1 MSIRKTVVTIM
12 ALCCIVQA
20 SAFATTYGYGN
31 QINISGATL
40 FANFFAAPAGT
51 NDWIG
56 VDQGTNYSDSTGSQL
71 YTDGDFL
78 MGYDPYNPSLPDQLA
93 FGDWTSTDP
102 NARWIVQSRGVGSG
116 TGLKELDL
124 YYNTAPPFPTGC
136 PACVANPNFVYPN
149 DKSYINRTQWG
160 YSGGIMGPGVSSN
173 PGGCV
178 VVPPRIDMA
187 VMDVPTRWLVVAG
200 SSSSANWHGHPLDAA
215 DGYGQNPITSWNTS
229 QSNKLKTLTNL
240 NLNST
245 PDALTIVDS
254 PVAWVP
260 IAFITNQGTG
270 LTNVTQNDLEY
281 LYLTGRMPGGENL
294 NACTRDSGSG
304 TRNAAMNSLAIDPS
318 WGRGDN
324 MGTKNSN
331 GNVSYVGPLHQ
342 PTNLDGTSVM
352 ANAVT
357 SQRLSVGYVGLTT
370 ANTATGASNA
380 AYQIL
385 SLKKTGST
393 QYVYPSSTN
402 TVDNADINSGWQVG
416 GNETFATVGSPD
428 PNATYVMP
436 YNRYARDYLWNIEQS
451 IANFISPDS
460 SDDQNNMPGQYL
472 ARNWSLTAA
481 LQALPQDSAP
491 SVFVT
496 NPNYNAGVNAY
507 YKVNGPLTPARV
519 DGPGKVPTRLTGV
532 TYSDGV
538 SGSNSYY
545 LASDGTH
552 LTYGGN
558 LNARNK
564 IMGDFSGNGTRTI
577 GDISAMMVAFSNPRG
592 FETANGGTG
601 VCPEIIGDFDSD
613 GNFTANDIR
622 YFADGLAV
630 VDPNTRKVN
639 RAVGFALVD
648 QSWTAALATLDSNH
662 PTAGNFFNTT
672 LAHGSYQAGSGWSM
686 ADIATHNRRTT
697 KPTIGY
703 TPNADG
709 TIDACDIDYLYFI
722 MRGGLKAQ
730 AFGQTLPANCNAWQN
745 VMNWNNL
752 DDAVFVDLSC
762 DLNGD
767 MKVSI
772 DDVREIVL
780 TILGTHF
787 GDANL
792 DGVVDATDIAI
803 VTAHLGQQGGWAQGD
818 FDGDG
823 WITECDLEIA
833 QAAAAGQYAAIE
845 TASVGS
851 SADLNGDG
859 IVDFQ
864 DFAIFADQW
873 LQTN

>member
-1 MSIRKTVVTIM
+1 MSIRKTIFTVA
-12 ALCCIVQA
+12 ALCCMLQV
-20 SAFATTYGYGN
+20 SVFATAYGN
-31 QINISGATL
+31 KNQVNISGATL
-40 FANFFAAPAGT
+40 FATFFAAPAGT

-56 VDQGTNYSDSTGSQL
+56 VDQGLDYAASVGPRL

-78 MGYDPYNPSLPDQLA
+78 MGYDPFNPNLPDQLA
-93 FGDWTSTDP
+93 FGDWTSNDP
-102 NARWIVQSRGVGSG
+102 NNRWVVQSRGVGSG

-124 YYNTAPPFPTGC
+124 FYNFPPPGPGDPT
-136 PACVANPNFVYPN
+136 FVLPN

-160 YSGGIMGPGVSSN
+160 FSGGLMGPGNPAN

-200 SSSSANWHGHPLDAA
+200 ASANAYWQAHPLDAA
-215 DGYGQNPITSWNTS
+215 DGYGQDPLTSWDTG

-240 NLNST
+240 NLNSI
-245 PDALTIVDS
+245 PNALTIVDS

-260 IAFITNQGTG
+260 IAFIANQGTG
-270 LTNVTQNDLEY
+270 LQNVTQNDLQY

-294 NACTRDSGSG
+294 YACTRDSGSG
-304 TRNAAMNSLAIDPS
+304 TRDAAMNSIAVDPS

-331 GNVSYVGPLHQ
+331 GNVSYPGPIHQ

-357 SQRLSVGYVGLTT
+357 NQRLAVGYVGLTT
-370 ANTATGASNA
+370 ANTQTGASNA

-385 SLKKTGST
+385 NLKKTGGK
-393 QYVYPSSTN
+393 QYVRPSLTD
-402 TVDNADINSGWQVG
+402 TVDNADINTGWQVG

-428 PNATYVMP
+428 PNAAFVMP

-451 IANFISPDS
+451 VAQFIAPTTN
-460 SDDQNNMPGQYL
+460 DDQNNMPGQYL
-472 ARNWSLTAA
+472 ARNWSLAAA
-481 LQALPQDSAP
+481 LQAIPQDSAP

-496 NPNYNAGVNAY
+496 NPNYNANVNAY
-507 YKVNGPLTPARV
+507 YKANGPITPAWV
-519 DGPGKVPTRLTGV
+519 DGPGKVPTRVVGP
-532 TYSDGV
+532 TYSDGTN
-538 SGSNSYY
+538 GANYIF
-545 LASDGTH
+545 SDGVARPN
-552 LTYGGN
+552 GGN
-558 LNARNK
+558 LNTRNQ
-564 IMGDFSGNGTRTI
+564 IMGDFDGDGKRDI
-577 GDISAMMVAFSNPRG
+577 GDIPAMMVAFSNPRG

-601 VCPEIIGDFDSD
+601 VCPEIIGDFTAD
-613 GNFTANDIR
+613 GNFTADDIR

-630 VDPNTRKVN
+630 VDPVSRQVN
-639 RAVGFALVD
+639 RSVGFALVD
-648 QSWTAALATLDSNH
+648 QSWTAALAALVPSH

-672 LAHGSYQAGSGWSM
+672 LAHGTYQYGSGWSK
-686 ADIATHNRRTT
+686 ADIATHNWRTT
-697 KPTIGY
+697 KPTIGAA
-703 TPNADG
+703 PSADG
-709 TIDACDIDYLYFI
+709 VIDACDIDYLYFI

-745 VMNWNNL
+745 SMRWSNL
-752 DDAVFVDLSC
+752 DDAVWMDLSC

-767 MKVSI
+767 GVVDI
-772 DDVREIVL
+772 QDVRTIVQ

-803 VTAHLGQQGGWAQGD
+803 VNAHLGQQGGWAQGD

-823 WITECDLEIA
+823 WVTECDLEIA
-833 QAAAAGQYAAIE
+833 LAAQSGQYGPIE
-845 TASVGS
+845 NAQISSG

-859 IVDFQ
+859 IVNFE
-864 DFAIFADQW
+864 DFAIFANQW
-873 LQTN
+873 LQTTN